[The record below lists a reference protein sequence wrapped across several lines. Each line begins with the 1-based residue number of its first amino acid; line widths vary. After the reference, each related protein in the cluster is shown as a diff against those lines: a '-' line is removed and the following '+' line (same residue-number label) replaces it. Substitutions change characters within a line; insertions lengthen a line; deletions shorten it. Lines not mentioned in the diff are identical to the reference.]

1 MLEYGR
7 LIKFILPGPENEN
20 EQPPFIINDFSSTM
34 DSLQFNMI
42 NQSENQK
49 YINTIIAVQ
58 NSYDL
63 NNDGFIDSNGD
74 GIINLYNNDYIDIK
88 SYISFLVNPSEF

>member
-1 MLEYGR
+1 
-7 LIKFILPGPENEN
+7 
-20 EQPPFIINDFSSTM
+20 M

-49 YINTIIAVQ
+49 YINTIITLQ

-63 NNDGFIDSNGD
+63 NNDGFIDGDGD